1 MTESC
6 KGITCS
12 VVKKKEIKNKID
24 TLRTLEDGTIV
35 INTTYLAKDIKGFGR
50 TLSLDIYLK
59 KGKIQQV
66 KALHNSE
73 TPDFFLEA
81 SVLLNR
87 WKGKAIEQS
96 LAMKVDGVTGATYSS
111 NAII

>member
-1 MTESC
+1 M
-6 KGITCS
+6 
-12 VVKKKEIKNKID
+12 
-24 TLRTLEDGTIV
+24 EDGTIV

-87 WKGKAIEQS
+87 WKAIEQS

>member
-1 MTESC
+1 M
-6 KGITCS
+6 
-12 VVKKKEIKNKID
+12 
-24 TLRTLEDGTIV
+24 EDGTIV

-87 WKGKAIEQS
+87 WNGKTIEQS

>member
-1 MTESC
+1 M
-6 KGITCS
+6 
-12 VVKKKEIKNKID
+12 
-24 TLRTLEDGTIV
+24 EDGTIV

-73 TPDFFLEA
+73 TPNFFLEA
-81 SVLLNR
+81 SVLNR